1 MIENRPWIGGVFLRH
16 GGTPK
21 RMKRFAA
28 LLFLAIACVTPQAT
42 VTAEVKPAEEAGPI
56 RLTLVAT
63 NDQHGW
69 VMSQTEKFGDAEIRT
84 GGSAVMA
91 AYLKILR
98 GNNFGGVMLVDAGDL
113 FQGTLAA
120 NLSEG
125 SVVIDAMNALSY
137 DCASIGNHEF
147 DYGPIGPV
155 SVATQPNVDPFGALK
170 ARIAQA
176 KFPLLSANIYEEATG
191 ARPGW
196 LPGDGQMMIERKGIK
211 IGIFGLTTPQT
222 PVTTVPV
229 NVATLRFGSLAPEAL
244 IAAKQLREKGA
255 DVVIAVVH
263 AGGKCAKWDNPDDT
277 SSCDEKTSE
286 IFDMMRGLPPN
297 TLDAVVAGHT
307 HGVIAHRINGT
318 PVIESYGLGR
328 FFSTIELFVDP
339 ATRKVIPTKTVMTP
353 VIPLCETVDSTT
365 NSCDFRVLRGKP
377 VNAVAAT
384 FMGKP
389 ITTDARV
396 AALLDPA
403 LQQVKELQE
412 QSLGL
417 SVPKTLGRDYENES
431 MLGSF
436 LADSLRGVEKADIAL
451 LNPGGLR
458 ADLKAGDVTYGAVYE
473 VLPFDNAISTLKLTG
488 EELTRLLAAAYG
500 SRKGVF
506 QSSGIEVKLSRCP
519 TSDRL
524 KLVTLEGGKPLDPSH
539 QYRVVMPD
547 FLARGGDG
555 LAPILSTIEP
565 DQVDLGEN
573 RELNLRDALVDFWKK
588 KKEPFA
594 GPRTGRVSF
603 LQDGDKC
610 SPGTKLDGHNGP

>member
-1 MIENRPWIGGVFLRH
+1 
-16 GGTPK
+16 
-21 RMKRFAA
+21 MKRFAVI
-28 LLFLAIACVTPQAT
+28 LLLCIGCVTPQVT
-42 VTAEVKPAEEAGPI
+42 VTPDEKPAKDAGPLRI
-56 RLTLVAT
+56 TLVAT

-69 VMSQTEKFGDAEIRT
+69 VMGQVEKFGASEIRA

-98 GNNFGGVMLVDAGDL
+98 GNNFGGVVLLDAGDL

-125 SVVIDAMNALSY
+125 AAVIDAMNALSY
-137 DCASIGNHEF
+137 DVAAIGNHEF
-147 DYGPIGPV
+147 DYGPVGPV

-176 KFPLLSANIYEEATG
+176 KFPLLSANIYEEASG
-191 ARPGW
+191 RRPAW
-196 LPGDGQMMIERKGIK
+196 LPGDGLLMIERKGIK

-229 NVATLRFGSLAPEAL
+229 NVATLRFSPLAPEAL
-244 IAAKQLREKGA
+244 TAAKQLREKGA
-255 DVVIAVVH
+255 DIVIGVVH

-277 SSCDEKTSE
+277 SSCDEKTGE
-286 IFDMMRGLPPN
+286 VFDMMRGLPPG
-297 TLDAVVAGHT
+297 TLDGVVAGHT
-307 HGVIAHRINGT
+307 HGVIAHNINGT
-318 PVIESYGLGR
+318 PVTETYGLGR
-328 FFSTIELFVDP
+328 FFSTIELFIDP
-339 ATRKVIPTKTVMTP
+339 VTRKVIPSKTVMTP
-353 VIPLCETVDSTT
+353 LIPLCETVDQESG
-365 NSCDFRVLRGKP
+365 SCDPRVLRGKAN
-377 VNAVAAT
+377 VVAVQAS
-384 FMGKP
+384 FMGQP
-389 ITTDARV
+389 IVPDEKVT
-396 AALLDPA
+396 ALLSPA
-403 LQQVKELQE
+403 LQQVAKLQNE
-412 QSLGL
+412 SLGL

-431 MLGSF
+431 GLGSF

-451 LNPGGLR
+451 MNPGGLR

-488 EELTRLLAAAYG
+488 DELMRLLTAAYG

-506 QSSGIEVKLSRCP
+506 QASGIEVKLSRCP
-519 TSDRL
+519 TADRL
-524 KLVTLEGGKPLDPSH
+524 KTVTLEGGKPLDLSK

-594 GPRTGRVSF
+594 SPRSGRVSF

-610 SPGTKLDGHNGP
+610 SPGTKLDGQTGSP

>member
-1 MIENRPWIGGVFLRH
+1 
-16 GGTPK
+16 
-21 RMKRFAA
+21 MKRFAVI
-28 LLFLAIACVTPQAT
+28 LLLSIGCVTPQST
-42 VTAEVKPAEEAGPI
+42 VTPDEKPSTQEGPI
-56 RLTLVAT
+56 RITLVAT

-69 VMSQTEKFGDAEIRT
+69 VMGSVEKFAGSEIRA

-98 GNNFGGVMLVDAGDL
+98 GQNFGGVVLLDAGDL
-113 FQGTLAA
+113 FQGTLVA

-125 SVVIDAMNALSY
+125 AAVIDAMNALSY
-137 DCASIGNHEF
+137 DGAAIGNHEF
-147 DYGPIGPV
+147 DYGPIGAV

-191 ARPGW
+191 RRPAW
-196 LPGDGQMMIERKGIK
+196 LPGDGLLMIERKGIK

-229 NVATLRFGSLAPEAL
+229 NVASLRFSPLAPEAL
-244 IAAKQLREKGA
+244 TAAKQLREKGA
-255 DVVIAVVH
+255 DIVIGVVH

-277 SSCDEKTSE
+277 SSCDEKTGE
-286 IFDMMRGLPPN
+286 IFDMMRGLPPG
-297 TLDAVVAGHT
+297 TIDGVVAGHT
-307 HGVIAHRINGT
+307 HGVIAHKINGT
-318 PVIESYGLGR
+318 PVTETYGLGR
-328 FFSTIELFVDP
+328 FFSTIELSIDP
-339 ATRKVIPTKTVMTP
+339 VTRKVIPSKTVMTP
-353 VIPLCETVDSTT
+353 LIALCETVDQETG
-365 NSCDFRVLRGKP
+365 SCDPRVLRAKAT
-377 VNAVAAT
+377 VVAVPAT
-384 FMGKP
+384 FLGQP
-389 ITTDARV
+389 IV
-396 AALLDPA
+396 ADEKVTALLSPA
-403 LQQVKELQE
+403 LQQVAKLQNE
-412 QSLGL
+412 SLGL

-431 MLGSF
+431 VLGSF

-458 ADLKAGDVTYGAVYE
+458 ADLKAGEVTYGAVYE

-488 EELTRLLAAAYG
+488 GELMRLLTAAYG

-506 QSSGIEVKLSRCP
+506 QASGIEVKLSRCP
-519 TSDRL
+519 TTDRL
-524 KLVTLEGGKPLDPSH
+524 KTVTLEGGKPLDLAR

-565 DQVDLGEN
+565 DQVDLGES

-588 KKEPFA
+588 KKELFA
-594 GPRTGRVSF
+594 SPRSGRVSF

-610 SPGTKLDGHNGP
+610 SPGTKLDGQTGNP

>member
-1 MIENRPWIGGVFLRH
+1 MNRSL
-16 GGTPK
+16 
-21 RMKRFAA
+21 AA
-28 LLFLAIACVTPQAT
+28 LFLVVACVTPQGT
-42 VTAEVKPAEEAGPI
+42 QVTPPADKPAAEKGPI
-56 RLTLVAT
+56 RLTIVAT

-69 VMSQTEKFGDAEIRT
+69 VMTSVEKFGGAEIRA

-98 GNNFGGVMLVDAGDL
+98 GNNFGGVILLDAGDL

-120 NLSEG
+120 NISEG
-125 SVVIDAMNALSY
+125 AVVIDAMNALSY
-137 DCASIGNHEF
+137 DGAAIGNHEF
-147 DYGPIGPV
+147 DYGPVGPV

-176 KFPLLSANIYEEATG
+176 KFPLLSANIYEQATG
-191 ARPGW
+191 RRPSW
-196 LPGDGQMMIERKGIK
+196 LPGDGLVMIERKGIK
-211 IGIFGLTTPQT
+211 VGLVGLTTPQT

-229 NVATLRFGSLAPEAL
+229 NVATLRFGALSAEAL
-244 IAAKQLREKGA
+244 TGANQLRANGA
-255 DVVIAVVH
+255 DLVIGVVH
-263 AGGKCAKWDNPDDT
+263 AGGKCAKWDNPNDT
-277 SSCDEKTSE
+277 SSCDEKTGE
-286 IFDMMRGLPPN
+286 IFDMMRSLPPN

-307 HGVIAHRINGT
+307 HGVIAHNINGT
-318 PVIESYGLGR
+318 PVIETYGLGR

-339 ATRKVIPTKTVMTP
+339 ATKKVITSRTVITP
-353 VIPLCETVDSTT
+353 LVPVCETIDSATG
-365 NSCDFRVLRGKP
+365 SCDPRVLRGKATLTP
-377 VNAVAAT
+377 VPAM
-384 FMGKP
+384 FMGKQ
-389 ITTDARV
+389 IIADDAV
-396 AALLDPA
+396 TQLLAPA
-403 LQQVKELQE
+403 LEQVRERQQE
-412 QSLGL
+412 SLGL

-431 MLGSF
+431 VLGSF

-458 ADLKAGDVTYGAVYE
+458 ADLKAGEVTYGAVYE

-488 EELTRLLAAAYG
+488 EELTRLLTAAYG

-506 QSSGIEVKLSRCP
+506 QASGIEVQLSRCP
-519 TSDRL
+519 TADRL
-524 KLVTLEGGKPLDPSH
+524 KLVTLEGGKPLEPTRH
-539 QYRVVMPD
+539 YRVVMPD

-565 DQVDLGEN
+565 TQVDLGEN

-594 GPRTGRVSF
+594 TPRPGRVSF

-610 SPGTKLDGHNGP
+610 SPGTKLDGQTGSP